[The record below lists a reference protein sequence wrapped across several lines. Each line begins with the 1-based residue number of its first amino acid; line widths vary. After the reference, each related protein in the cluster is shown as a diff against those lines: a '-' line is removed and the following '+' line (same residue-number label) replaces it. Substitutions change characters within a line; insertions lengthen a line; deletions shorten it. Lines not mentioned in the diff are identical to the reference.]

1 MSGARLVTYARDTRC
16 SPGYSRVMQGDIR
29 EIYMYDVYGCV
40 HCCCCCS
47 LLLAAA
53 RCCSLLLL
61 LAAAA
66 ARCCSCCSLLLLLA
80 ARCCCSLLAAA
91 DALACCCCCLL
102 AVAAA
107 CCCCCC
113 CCWPAAVAAAAA
125 AAVVFARCIRHC
137 LRVRVGWDNC
147 EIEVGC
153 RLHNLDS
160 MRVDSTQR
168 THRGACAGWGR
179 SRDCSHQAGA

>member
-1 MSGARLVTYARDTRC
+1 MRDIRDDLRDTVESCRKI
-16 SPGYSRVMQGDIR
+16 DIC
-29 EIYMYDVYGCV
+29 EINMYDVYGWVCWV
-40 HCCCCCS
+40 RCCCCCS

-53 RCCSLLLL
+53 
-61 LAAAA
+61 AD
-66 ARCCSCCSLLLLLA
+66 RCCSCCSLLLLLA
-80 ARCCCSLLAAA
+80 ARCCCSLLAADA
-91 DALACCCCCLL
+91 AALACCCCCLL
-102 AVAAA
+102 TVAAA

-137 LRVRVGWDNC
+137 LRVRVGWDNR